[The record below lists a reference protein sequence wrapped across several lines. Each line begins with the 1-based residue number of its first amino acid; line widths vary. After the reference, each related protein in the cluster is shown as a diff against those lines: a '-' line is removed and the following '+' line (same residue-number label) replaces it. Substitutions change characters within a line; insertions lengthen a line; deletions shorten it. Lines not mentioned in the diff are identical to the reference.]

1 MAGEGEVER
10 MARTPVP
17 AKPSAFPSEQ
27 QPRLT
32 TRTKYGAKAQRSLR
46 FWYVPLL
53 LAVLLPLLLWA
64 GLNLAVVIV
73 SNRDLGT
80 ASSQPDAAPTPAPDQ
95 PLLDAAIGLVQ
106 ATACAPAPSAIQV
119 QAALAGATWSARR
132 SEADSHA
139 YYVAAADPTT
149 ARLLGIWQV
158 EGGAVMRLQDDHCP
172 DIPAGPPA
180 RLAEAAVLFS
190 PHRLGAGTAP

>member
-1 MAGEGEVER
+1 
-10 MARTPVP
+10 MARTPIP
-17 AKPSAFPSEQ
+17 ARPSAFPSAQ
-27 QPRLT
+27 QPGLT
-32 TRTKYGAKAQRSLR
+32 TRAKYGVKAQRSLR

-73 SNRDLGT
+73 SDRDLGA
-80 ASSQPDAAPTPAPDQ
+80 ASAPPDIAPTPAPDQ

-106 ATACAPAPSAIQV
+106 TTVCAPAQSAIQA
-119 QAALAGATWSARR
+119 QAALSGATWSARR

-149 ARLLGIWQV
+149 QRLLGIWQV
-158 EGGAVMRLQDDHCP
+158 EGGAVMRLQDNHCP
-172 DIPAGPPA
+172 GIPAGPPA

-190 PHRLGAGTAP
+190 PHRMGAGTAP

>member
-1 MAGEGEVER
+1 
-10 MARTPVP
+10 MARASIP
-17 AKPSAFPSEQ
+17 AGPSAFPSA
-27 QPRLT
+27 QPPPLT
-32 TRTKYGAKAQRSLR
+32 TPTKFGAKKGRRPLR

-64 GLNLAVVIV
+64 GLNVAVVIV
-73 SNRDLGT
+73 SDRDLGAVP
-80 ASSQPDAAPTPAPDQ
+80 ASPEIAPTPAPDQ
-95 PLLDAAIGLVQ
+95 PLLDAAVGLVR
-106 ATACAPAPSAIQV
+106 TTVCAPAQSAVQA

-149 ARLLGIWQV
+149 QHLFGIWQV
-158 EGGAVMRLQDDHCP
+158 EGGAVTRLQDDHCP
-172 DIPAGPPA
+172 GIPAGPPA